1 MFKKRIKNESVVES
15 LQRMSR
21 GAINTV
27 VNLINQLKSINE
39 SIDNEKATNVEK
51 IKSIEADQISL
62 DNLKASNEKII
73 GNFEGLLK

>member
-1 MFKKRIKNESVVES
+1 MFKRRVKNESVVET
-15 LQRMSR
+15 LQRMSG

-39 SIDNEKATNVEK
+39 SIDDEKATNVEK

>member
-15 LQRMSR
+15 LQRMSG

-27 VNLINQLKSINE
+27 VNLINRLKSINE
-39 SIDNEKATNVEK
+39 SIDDEKATNVEK

>member
-1 MFKKRIKNESVVES
+1 MRV
-15 LQRMSR
+15 LQNPCRECLG

-39 SIDNEKATNVEK
+39 SIDDEKAANVEK